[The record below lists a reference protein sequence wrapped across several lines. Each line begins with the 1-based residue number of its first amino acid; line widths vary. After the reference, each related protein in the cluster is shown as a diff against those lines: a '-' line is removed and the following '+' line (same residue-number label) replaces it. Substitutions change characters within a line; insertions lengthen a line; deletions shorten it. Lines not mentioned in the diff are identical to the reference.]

1 MSTIAPNNH
10 AYGMFKNILIQHHTV
25 ISLEETGPTCR
36 EGNGVAIV
44 FGYLNKFTVTVYEAW
59 LRFTSTANS
68 TLLHMGSWNL
78 LFAELVTSS
87 ERMFKDALL
96 SIKKPK
102 KNPRYY

>member
-1 MSTIAPNNH
+1 MNITYYEMHNQDSCGRQIVFQRVMSTIAPNNH

-68 TLLHMGSWNL
+68 TLLHMGS
-78 LFAELVTSS
+78 
-87 ERMFKDALL
+87 
-96 SIKKPK
+96 
-102 KNPRYY
+102 